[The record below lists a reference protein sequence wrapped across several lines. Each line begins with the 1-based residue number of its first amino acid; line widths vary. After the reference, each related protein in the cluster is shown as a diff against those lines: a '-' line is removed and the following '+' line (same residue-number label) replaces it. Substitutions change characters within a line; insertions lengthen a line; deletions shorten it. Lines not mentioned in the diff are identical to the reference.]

1 MVSSLD
7 KLYEDS
13 GFAVVDSEIES
24 GKGEFVEALEDPTC
38 LLQWKEIS
46 QRGEERT
53 RMHSHGKLR
62 ASRPPRVSSAPS
74 RP

>member
-13 GFAVVDSEIES
+13 GFGVVDSETES
-24 GKGEFVEALEDPTC
+24 GRGESVEALEDPTC

-46 QRGEERT
+46 
-53 RMHSHGKLR
+53 
-62 ASRPPRVSSAPS
+62 
-74 RP
+74 

>member
-13 GFAVVDSEIES
+13 GFVVVDSKTES
-24 GKGEFVEALEDPTC
+24 GEGEFVEALEDPTC

-46 QRGEERT
+46 QGRG
-53 RMHSHGKLR
+53 RMCTDSLGKLQAAR
-62 ASRPPRVSSAPS
+62 LVRVPSAPS
-74 RP
+74 PP